1 MSQKTNILYIGRN
14 AEITTVVV
22 RLLNNNEDWFGMG
35 TTLDNEAQE
44 LFMQH
49 PFDIVLLGNGI
60 TKDEDLQLRAF
71 FTNHNP
77 AIKIVQHYGG
87 GSGLL
92 KSEILIA
99 LEKKANL

>member
-1 MSQKTNILYIGRN
+1 MSQKVNILYIGRHP
-14 AEITTVVV
+14 EITATVV

-35 TTLDNEAQE
+35 TTQDSEAQL
-44 LFMQH
+44 LFTQH
-49 PFDIVLLGNGI
+49 PFNIVLLGNGI
-60 TKDEDLQLRAF
+60 TKEEDLQLRMF
-71 FTNHNP
+71 FTAQNP

-99 LEKKANL
+99 LDSTANL

>member
-1 MSQKTNILYIGRN
+1 MSQKTNILYIGRY

-35 TTLDNEAQE
+35 TTLDAEAQE
-44 LFMQH
+44 LFIQH

-60 TKDEDLQLRAF
+60 IKDEDLQLRAF

-99 LEKKANL
+99 LGKKANL

>member
-35 TTLDNEAQE
+35 TTLDNEAQK

-71 FTNHNP
+71 FTKQNP

-99 LEKKANL
+99 LGNLNNL

>member
-14 AEITTVVV
+14 TEITTVVV

-35 TTLDNEAQE
+35 TTKDTEAKE
-44 LFMQH
+44 LFTKH
-49 PFDIVLLGNGI
+49 AFDIVLLGNGI
-60 TKDEDLQLRAF
+60 TREEDLQLRTY
-71 FTNHNP
+71 FTSQNP

-99 LEKKANL
+99 LGSNTTL

>member
-35 TTLDNEAQE
+35 TTQDAEAQE
-44 LFMQH
+44 LFTQH

-60 TKDEDLQLRAF
+60 TEDEDRQLRAF
-71 FTNHNP
+71 FKSQNP
-77 AIKIVQHYGG
+77 VVKIVQHYGG

-92 KSEILIA
+92 KS
-99 LEKKANL
+99 

>member
-1 MSQKTNILYIGRN
+1 MPQKTNILYIGRN